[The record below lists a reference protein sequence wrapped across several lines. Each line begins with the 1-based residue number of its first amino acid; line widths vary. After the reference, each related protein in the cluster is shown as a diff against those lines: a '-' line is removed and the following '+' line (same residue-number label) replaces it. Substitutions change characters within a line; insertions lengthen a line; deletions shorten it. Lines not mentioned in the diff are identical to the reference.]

1 MDFPPL
7 VWARNDRRLFT
18 YIYIYIC
25 TVVFCG
31 FQTSETNILGKV
43 GEHKRMVECW
53 VRLDRVFQQTK
64 VVAGRNGITWDLVK
78 HCNYKPRRLHRWE
91 NRAPAGCHGQI
102 LNAAVSAAGCV
113 SKTRDFAKW
122 CYERSAPG
130 REWYFSKCLY
140 RCCWIC
146 DSLAC
151 PSFTPSFDLMC
162 LIDYRRN
169 ISRSYLTS
177 FGAGN
182 GWAVCIRDCKVVT
195 DNQGLASKRYM

>member
-7 VWARNDRRLFT
+7 VWARKDRRLFT
-18 YIYIYIC
+18 YLYVYIRIYMC

-53 VRLDRVFQQTK
+53 VRLNRVFQQTK
-64 VVAGRNGITWDLVK
+64 VVAGRNGITSDLVK

-113 SKTRDFAKW
+113 SKTRDFV
-122 CYERSAPG
+122 
-130 REWYFSKCLY
+130 KC

-182 GWAVCIRDCKVVT
+182 GWEVCIRDCKVVT
-195 DNQGLASKRYM
+195 DNEGLASKRYM